1 MAHHHG
7 RAHLVRRQRGR
18 DDDDDQGPQVET
30 VVQTRIVMAPNTFG
44 TQDVDWITQTED
56 APKTLLAP
64 AVRPRPTSTTKD
76 ADAKPTSKAGPSS
89 KPLPSFIAPSASRA
103 KKPDDDSATV
113 TRQDT
118 TLMVATKAP
127 TPSAP
132 AALSGLASATAT
144 IGAAASAGADQGM
157 SGGAKAGLALGI
169 LLGVGALLVGIL
181 LVYRRKKKQ
190 MLATAQ
196 ENEKTEMYNAPAPP
210 PPQVQAAPAPIPKLA
225 IQPVPTMQSERSPST
240 APRLELR
247 PLTQFD
253 PAFDNSSNNNSGASN
268 LLAVA
273 PPTPSKERDLPDR
286 PRSAWERPGAAN
298 VTPTENPF
306 NDPHAG
312 PLSANPFGNN
322 AAVDA
327 SQAKIPDS
335 PPNASPMHSS
345 KPSADFANPGRA
357 ITEADI
363 DPVAAATAMASVPP
377 PTQTLMAPP
386 TINAATDGVPPSPAW
401 TEDFPASPGPAPTGP
416 PPVAGALVGGQ
427 SNGPAPGPNNVHRVQ
442 LDFKPSMQD
451 ELGLNAGQL
460 VRMLHE
466 YDDGWALCIRMD
478 RSQQGVVPRTCLS
491 KHPVKPRNGPPRQ
504 APPPGMRG
512 PPIRSP
518 IGLGGVP
525 RPLSPASGPN
535 SPLPPASG
543 RNSPG
548 PRQMSPH
555 MQGPPR
561 GRSNSNAPQYG
572 PPRGRSN
579 SNAPYAAPQ
588 RSMSPGPYG
597 GGPQMAPPPQMG
609 RPRANSANQ
618 VGNMRRGPAPGPSPM
633 NPSAAGPIPA
643 RKPVPGMAI

>member
-7 RAHLVRRQRGR
+7 QAHMMRRQRGR
-18 DDDDDQGPQVET
+18 NDDDENPQVET

-44 TQDVDWITQTED
+44 TEDVDWITQTED

-64 AVRPRPTSTTKD
+64 AVRPRPTTTSTSTSR
-76 ADAKPTSKAGPSS
+76 DAKPTPQKAAGSS
-89 KPLPSFIAPSASRA
+89 QMPSFIAPSASRA
-103 KKPDDDSATV
+103 HKTDDG
-113 TRQDT
+113 REDT

-127 TPSAP
+127 TPSVP
-132 AALSGLASATAT
+132 AALTGLASATAS
-144 IGAAASAGADQGM
+144 ISAAAAGGADQGM
-157 SGGAKAGLALGI
+157 STGAKAGLALGI
-169 LLGVGALLVGIL
+169 LLGIGALLVGIL

-190 MLATAQ
+190 MAATAQ
-196 ENEKTEMYNAPAPP
+196 DNEKTELYNAPP
-210 PPQVQAAPAPIPKLA
+210 PPPPQAQSAPAPIPKLA
-225 IQPVPTMQSERSPST
+225 VQPVPTIQAERSPST

-253 PAFDNSSNNNSGASN
+253 PAFDNSKSNGSN
-268 LLAVA
+268 LLGVA
-273 PPTPSKERDLPDR
+273 PPTPSKERDLPDH

-298 VTPTENPF
+298 VAPAENPF
-306 NDPHAG
+306 NDPQHAG

-335 PPNASPMHSS
+335 PPNASPLHSS

-357 ITEADI
+357 ITDADI
-363 DPVAAATAMASVPP
+363 DPVAAATAMASIAPQA
-377 PTQTLMAPP
+377 QTLTAPP
-386 TINAATDGVPPSPAW
+386 SINAATEGVPPSPAW

-416 PPVAGALVGGQ
+416 PPVAGAMVGGQ

-504 APPPGMRG
+504 PPPPGMRS

-518 IGLGGVP
+518 MGPGGVP

-535 SPLPPASG
+535 SPLPPANG

-609 RPRANSANQ
+609 RPRSNSANQ
-618 VGNMRRGPAPGPSPM
+618 VSNMRRGPAPGPSPM
-633 NPSAAGPIPA
+633 NPNAAGPMPV
-643 RKPVPGMAI
+643 RKPVPGMAM